1 MFENGEWHV
10 PDYCGVEASV
20 GVVDSVGFNITRSA
34 SGNQDKEALATM
46 RNDGARL
53 VPASNEADMRSMLQ
67 LIPKGLPDAGAIARN
82 PGDTAKLPEPSGIVM
97 DEIIREAPT

>member
-10 PDYCGVEASV
+10 PDYCGIEATV
-20 GVVDSVGFNITRSA
+20 GVVDSAGFTITRSA
-34 SGNQDKEALATM
+34 SGTQDKEALVTL

-53 VPASNEADMRSMLQ
+53 VQATNEADQRSMLQ
-67 LIPKGLPDAGAIARN
+67 LIPKGLPDAGTIARN

>member
-10 PDYCGVEASV
+10 PDYCGIEATV
-20 GVVDSVGFNITRSA
+20 GVVDSVGFTITRSA
-34 SGNQDKEALATM
+34 SGIQDKEALATL

-53 VPASNEADMRSMLQ
+53 APATNEADPRSMLQ
-67 LIPKGLPDAGAIARN
+67 LTPRGLLDAGAVARN